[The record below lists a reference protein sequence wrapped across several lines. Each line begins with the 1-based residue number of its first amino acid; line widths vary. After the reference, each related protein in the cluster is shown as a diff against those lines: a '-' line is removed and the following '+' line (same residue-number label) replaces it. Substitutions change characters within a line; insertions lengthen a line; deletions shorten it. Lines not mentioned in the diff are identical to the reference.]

1 MTDGEE
7 PGVTEPQLRNL
18 RLLVAYDGTDFRGFA
33 ESDGVRTVEGELRG
47 AIERVVRRP
56 VELVLGGRT
65 DAGVHG
71 WGQVVNGQIPVDT
84 DLYRLVS
91 SINQLL
97 RPEISVRDPEWVD
110 DAFSAR
116 FSATSRT
123 YRYDVWND
131 RSPNPLVARRV
142 WHVGPAVDIG
152 SMNEAADLLLGN
164 HDFSSFCRKPKP
176 GPGYDEPSM
185 KRVLQNARWH
195 RPDPS
200 SLLRFE
206 ITASAFCHQM
216 VRSIV
221 GTLVDVGFGRIDV
234 AAIPGILAAHDRNA
248 AGQVAPPTGLTLWH
262 ISFTGTRWDAR
273 DRSDLS

>member
-1 MTDGEE
+1 MTES
-7 PGVTEPQLRNL
+7 GVTEQQMLRNV
-18 RLLVAYDGTDFRGFA
+18 RLFVAYDGTDFRGFA
-33 ESDGVRTVEGELRG
+33 HSEGVRTVEGALCA
-47 AIERVVRRP
+47 AIERITRRP

-71 WGQVVNGQIPVDT
+71 WGQVVNGLIPADT

-97 RPEISVRDPEWVD
+97 RPEISVREPEWVD

-142 WHVGPAVDIG
+142 WHVGPPLAVAA
-152 SMNEAADLLLGN
+152 MNEAAQLLIGD
-164 HDFSSFCRKPKP
+164 HDFSSFCRRPRP
-176 GPGYDEPSM
+176 GPGFDEPSL
-185 KRVLQNARWH
+185 RRSLRSAEWT
-195 RPDPS
+195 RPEASP
-200 SLLRFE
+200 LLRFE
-206 ITASAFCHQM
+206 ISASSFCHQM

-221 GTLVDVGFGRIDV
+221 GTLVDVGLGRVDPGTIGTVV
-234 AAIPGILAAHDRNA
+234 AARDRNA

-262 ISFTGTRWDAR
+262 IGFDGQRWDA
-273 DRSDLS
+273 